1 MDALTIVFGAVDLPL
16 VIGVVALVQVAKGL
30 VKLPARKAWM
40 WMVMVIV
47 AGFLAAWLKVDV
59 TRAGAKALIV
69 QGIVY
74 SAAAS
79 FVYQGWRVVL
89 DAVKARKK

>member
-1 MDALTIVFGAVDLPL
+1 MMDALTIVFGAVDLPL
-16 VIGVVALVQVAKGL
+16 VIGVVALVQIAKGL

-40 WMVMVIV
+40 WMLLVVI
-47 AGFLAAWLKVDV
+47 AGFGAAWLKVDV
-59 TRAGAKALIV
+59 TKAGAKALII

-79 FVYQGWRVVL
+79 FVYQGWRVIL
-89 DAVKARKK
+89 DAIKAKK

>member
-16 VIGVVALVQVAKGL
+16 VIGVVALVQVIKGMI
-30 VKLPARKAWM
+30 KLPTKKAWM
-40 WMVMVIV
+40 WMLLVVI
-47 AGFLAAWLKVDV
+47 AGFGAAWLKVDV
-59 TRAGAKALIV
+59 TKAGMKPLIM

-79 FVYQGWRVVL
+79 FVYQGWRVVT
-89 DAVKARKK
+89 DMVKTRKK